1 MDWDSLSYVKFGD
14 KDSLGVF
21 LFENGI
27 QHQRFRDIF
36 HAEGIQVPAYP
47 ITDAATENLD
57 DWLLAHQDEHQSFA
71 NLLQLDNPFNMLDVD
86 WNVEDDFYD
95 WVASHYYIHE
105 QIAAALS
112 IT

>member
-36 HAEGIQVPAYP
+36 HAKGIQVPAYP

-71 NLLQLDNPFNMLDVD
+71 NLLQLDNPFNMLDVNFQD
-86 WNVEDDFYD
+86 ESDFYD
-95 WVASHYYIHE
+95 WLGTHLTIHQE
-105 QIAAALS
+105 IAATLGL
-112 IT
+112 